1 MSIPS
6 VCLASLR
13 LRLGCLQPQR
23 GAAGVLADRLVRRAD
38 ASTGGITGAAS
49 ASAAAAAAAFAALA
63 AAAWALST
71 SPADEGGISSWLSAS
86 ATAACDAAEKEG
98 VVSSERCI
106 SLAEFLANDG
116 SDGLCWLSVNGG
128 VYDVTAFLSAHPG
141 GSATLLRTFPALSLC
156 LLPPPSFLSFPPS
169 RLLTLGNSPP
179 FAARIQGV
187 LEGRPRR
194 SREHAIKVNSSHY
207 TSTPCLSHV
216 HFMLV

>member
-49 ASAAAAAAAFAALA
+49 ASAAAAAAASAFAALA

-98 VVSSERCI
+98 VMSSERCI

-141 GSATLLRTFPALSLC
+141 GSATLLAYVSRPQPLPSPSSFLPFVSS
-156 LLPPPSFLSFPPS
+156 LPPPY
-169 RLLTLGNSPP
+169 
-179 FAARIQGV
+179 
-187 LEGRPRR
+187 PRKFSSVCRSCTGR
-194 SREHAIKVNSSHY
+194 SRRAPSKEQRACNQG
-207 TSTPCLSHV
+207 
-216 HFMLV
+216 